1 MGATPKMNS
10 MRSAVVVVGALAFGY
25 LTLQLGVKPFLEKAQ
40 FEQQRQEALAQAQSA
55 SSHDAQ
61 DSFDDSLHIAGNSLS
76 DGLPQSDHKL

>member
-40 FEQQRQEALAQAQSA
+40 FEQKRLEALAQAQSA
-55 SSHDAQ
+55 SSHAQ
-61 DSFDDSLHIAGNSLS
+61 DSFDDSLHIAGNTLS
-76 DGLPQSDHKL
+76 DGMPHSDHKL